1 MDYLNSNNNM
11 NIIKVMHKYYKLE
24 KIHHTNIDKCHILIL
39 ETLLDEPNKWFNHSH
54 FKDYLTRFQ
63 FSTTTKAL
71 SGSIKDSINNIR
83 IHEKGLHWLDKRT
96 CKFDKR
102 MNEFKISKKG
112 LNDLKSL

>member
-1 MDYLNSNNNM
+1 M
-11 NIIKVMHKYYKLE
+11 NIIKIMHKYYKLE
-24 KIHHTNIDKCHILIL
+24 KRHNTNFDLCHIIVL
-39 ETLLDEPNKWFNHSH
+39 ETLLIEPTYWFNYFH
-54 FKDYLTRFQ
+54 FKDYFKRYQ

-71 SGSIKDSINNIR
+71 SGSIKDSINNVR

-96 CKFDKR
+96 FKFDKR

>member
-1 MDYLNSNNNM
+1 M
-11 NIIKVMHKYYKLE
+11 NIIQKYMKLE

-39 ETLLDEPNKWFNHSH
+39 EDSLDKPNKWFNYSH

-71 SGSIKDSINNIR
+71 SGSIKDSINNVR
-83 IHEKGLHWLDKRT
+83 IHEKSLHWLDKRI